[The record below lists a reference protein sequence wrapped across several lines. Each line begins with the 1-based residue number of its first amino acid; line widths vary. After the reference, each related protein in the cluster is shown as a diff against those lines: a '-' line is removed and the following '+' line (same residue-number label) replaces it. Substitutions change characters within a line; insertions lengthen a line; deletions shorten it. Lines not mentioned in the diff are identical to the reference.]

1 MISSAR
7 GLPQADIVPI
17 LDMLRRGENALKKII
32 RATSHPRFEYLESH
46 TFLCQAIESLL
57 KTVPPKRQGEVGTS
71 HEKRG

>member
-17 LDMLRRGENALKKII
+17 LDMLRRGERALKQIL

-46 TFLCQAIESLL
+46 MFLCRAIESLL
-57 KTVPPKRQGEVGTS
+57 KTVPPKRKDEVGTS
-71 HEKRG
+71 DEKRG